1 MDDMKSLE
9 DVYELQLLDSAID
22 HLLDERLKLPQLEQ
36 FKQVAGVIEQLKA
49 QLSQQQ
55 AIADETRLGVQ
66 KSQGEMNL
74 VEDKKTFEE
83 RRLYAG
89 GMNAKDTQNLQ
100 LEIEMLDRQIDTF
113 EEQILATLDVREQQ
127 DKEIASTQDQ
137 LNSAEAEYAKLEGD
151 IALAWKAIDEE
162 VAKDEAK
169 KVAVVPRIDP
179 EVLEVYEDMRA
190 RPREWPAVG
199 RLEDDSCGACNLRL
213 SNAEQ
218 NKVKSSF
225 PPRCVHCRAIL
236 VVL

>member
-9 DVYELQLLDSAID
+9 DVHELQLLDSAID
-22 HLLDERLKLPQLEQ
+22 HLLDERANLPQLEK
-36 FKQVAGVIEQLKA
+36 FKTVAGSIEELKTQLKE
-49 QLSQQQ
+49 QQDV
-55 AIADETRLGVQ
+55 ADATRLEVQ

-74 VEDKKTFEE
+74 VEDKRTFEE

-89 GMNAKDTQNLQ
+89 GMSAKDTQNLQ
-100 LEIEMLDRQIDTF
+100 LEIEMLGRQIDTF
-113 EEQILATLDVREQQ
+113 EEEILAKLDVREEQ
-127 DKEIASTQDQ
+127 DKQIADTQER
-137 LNSAEAEYAKLEGD
+137 LSAAETEFAKLESD

-169 KVAVVPRIDP
+169 KAAVIPRIDP
-179 EVLEVYEDMRA
+179 EVLELYEDMRA
-190 RPREWPAVG
+190 RPRELPAVG

-218 NKVKSSF
+218 DKARSSY